1 LSVGYF
7 GYGENFG
14 RVGQITV
21 SLSPLDDF
29 ARGVFMSRIYVPTTG
44 VESWQALLADPVK
57 HWKTGYSA
65 KSLAYS
71 WEEAQGFPGEIKDLF
86 ASDPD
91 LGLKGLEMLLAIP
104 EHKVPLPG
112 GRTQSQNDV
121 FALGKVNGH
130 LVSIAIEGK
139 VSEPFGPT
147 VGEWLVGAS
156 SGKYERLSYL
166 KEVLGLSCEIDP
178 DVRYQLLHRTA
189 SAIIEAKRFNAP
201 KAVMVVHSFSQTNE
215 WFEDYTNFLKL
226 FGVVAQV
233 GELVCVGVRDG
244 VELCLGW
251 AKGAEGYLE
260 K

>member
-1 LSVGYF
+1 M
-7 GYGENFG
+7 
-14 RVGQITV
+14 
-21 SLSPLDDF
+21 P
-29 ARGVFMSRIYVPTTG
+29 RIYVPTTG

-71 WEEAQGFPGEIKDLF
+71 WEEAKGFPVEIKGMF
-86 ASDPD
+86 AGAPE
-91 LGLKGLEMLLAIP
+91 LGLKDIELLLAIP

-112 GRTQSQNDV
+112 GNTQSQNDV
-121 FALGKVNGH
+121 FVLGKANGQ

-147 VGEWLVGAS
+147 VGEWITDAS
-156 SGKYERLSYL
+156 SGKHERLVFL
-166 KEVLGLSCEIDP
+166 KEVLGITGEIDP

-189 SAIIEAKRFNAP
+189 SAVIEAKRFNAT

-215 WFEDYTNFLKL
+215 WFEDYANFLKL

-233 GELVCVGVRDG
+233 GKLIGVGERDG

-251 AKGAEGYLE
+251 VKGAKQYLE